1 MLRSKSSPVRS
12 RWLGRAARVDSLTG
26 SEVGSQHGS
35 DLRPFACGDDT
46 RLSEAAEE
54 ALQRRAIAEGIS
66 VEDLVASA
74 PRLVGDPPP
83 IRDLGVLGSAAAR
96 PAPNAFGEDA
106 YPDIWL
112 KTAALLQSLVGNRPL
127 VDGNERPGR
136 LATAVFFQLN
146 VIDATQAEND
156 DTYDFV
162 MSLAACQ
169 GAVEEIAEGRRRII
183 G

>member
-1 MLRSKSSPVRS
+1 
-12 RWLGRAARVDSLTG
+12 LTG

-54 ALQRRAIAEGIS
+54 ALQRRAIAEGTS

-112 KTAALLQSLVGNRPL
+112 ETAALLQSLVGNRPL
-127 VDGNERPGR
+127 VDGNERPGW
-136 LATAVFFQLN
+136 LSPPVFFELN
-146 VIDATQAEND
+146 GVDATQAEND
-156 DTYDFV
+156 DVHDFAMPV
-162 MSLAACQ
+162 AAGQ
-169 GAVEEIAEGRRRII
+169 SSVEEITEGLRRTA